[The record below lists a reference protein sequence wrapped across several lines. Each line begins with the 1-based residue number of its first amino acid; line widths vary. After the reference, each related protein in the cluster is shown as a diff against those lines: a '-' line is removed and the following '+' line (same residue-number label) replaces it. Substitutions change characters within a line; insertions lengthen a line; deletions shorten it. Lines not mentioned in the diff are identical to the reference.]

1 MKYLT
6 IIGCLVLLTCF
17 ACTNDTKNPDPFADC
32 KAGKPEAIF
41 AGDYSQVTQQHF
53 EIKNKEGIE
62 KVKFE
67 NGLSLELINQG
78 CDLITQLFQFEVP
91 GLQPDSTNWMQLA
104 ADQFSYLSRTSDKHA
119 SLGMWSQALEQ
130 IGPSMFLGEKVMLQP
145 GFFIKVD
152 KVQGSENTTLLVELS
167 QE

>member
-1 MKYLT
+1 MNYIKLV
-6 IIGCLVLLTCF
+6 GFFVLLSHLG
-17 ACTNDTKNPDPFADC
+17 CTNSNKTSDPFADC

-41 AGDYSQVTQQHF
+41 AGDFSQVTKQHF

-62 KVKFE
+62 KVQFE

-78 CDLITQLFQFEVP
+78 CDLVTQLFQFEVP
-91 GLQPDSTNWMQLA
+91 GQHPDSTNWMNLA
-104 ADQFSYLSRTSDKHA
+104 ASQFTYLSRTSDAHA

-130 IGPSMFLGEKVMLQP
+130 MGPSMHLGEKMMLQP
-145 GFFIKVD
+145 GFHIKVD
-152 KVQGSENTTLLVELS
+152 KVQGGDNTTLLVELS